1 MIRRPPRSTLF
12 PYTTLFRSG
21 REVER
26 LGEEQRLRAGRPG
39 VELAPEPLEDH
50 ALVSDVLV
58 EEEDFLVGRRH
69 DERVLDLPEHPAEER
84 TRVHQGGF
92 PEERGLLGGEARGSG
107 GGRLRLPAFYG
118 DAGDHGGAAQR

>member
-58 EEEDFLVGRRH
+58 EEEDFLVGRRQ
-69 DERVLDLPEHPAEER
+69 DERVMDLPGHTAEER
-84 TRVHQGGF
+84 TLIHSGWCHLSVGQLASVAQG
-92 PEERGLLGGEARGSG
+92 AR
-107 GGRLRLPAFYG
+107 
-118 DAGDHGGAAQR
+118 